1 MHADQNPYAP
11 GSGVRPPLLA
21 GRDEEL
27 GAFDDLVSRTAA
39 GRPGRGV
46 VLTGLRGIGKT
57 VLLDRMRDRASDAG
71 WLVVELEGQ
80 SRPSGRAC
88 VRRQLAHGLALAARR
103 LRGRGMTSR
112 AATALAAV
120 RSFGIAFGG
129 VSVDL
134 GVEPA
139 VGRADTGVAEIDLQE
154 TVEDLAPA
162 LTERGT
168 ALLVVVDEVQDVD
181 LDLLGALLTVQHRA
195 VQRGWPFFVTAAG
208 LPNSPAVLCDA
219 RSYAGRMFAFRQVG
233 PLPRTSAESALR
245 DPARAAGVLWDDD
258 AARVVLDAADG
269 YPIHLQT
276 FAACAWA
283 TAVDG
288 GTITRADA
296 EAGVERGQAEL
307 DAGFFPGWWDRA
319 SEQEQQYLR
328 RVARA
333 PGTAVA
339 VATVEAAPAPAGGWA
354 SVRRSLCEKGLLF
367 MPGPDRVALTV
378 PRLDSFVDGQAI
390 PDEGG

>member
-1 MHADQNPYAP
+1 MHTDQNPYAP

-46 VLTGLRGIGKT
+46 VLTGLRGVGKT

-71 WLVVELEGQ
+71 WLVVELEGR

-103 LRGRGMTSR
+103 LRGRGMTSQ

-120 RSFGIAFGG
+120 RSFGVAFGW

-233 PLPRTSAESALR
+233 PLSRTSAESALR

-319 SEQEQQYLR
+319 SELEQQYLR

-333 PGTAVA
+333 SGTAAA
-339 VATVEAAPAPAGGWA
+339 VATVDAAPASASGWA

-378 PRLDSFVDGQAI
+378 PRLDAFVDGQAT

>member
-1 MHADQNPYAP
+1 VHADQNPYAP

-103 LRGRGMTSR
+103 LRGRGMTTR

-162 LTERGT
+162 LAEQGT
-168 ALLVVVDEVQDVD
+168 ALVVVVDEVQDVD

-233 PLPRTSAESALR
+233 PLPRASAESALR
-245 DPARAAGVLWDDD
+245 DPARSVGVLWDDD

-307 DAGFFPGWWDRA
+307 DAEFFPGWWDRA

-328 RVARA
+328 RVTRA
-333 PGTAVA
+333 SGTAA
-339 VATVEAAPAPAGGWA
+339 PVATVEAEPAPSGGWP

-367 MPGPDRVALTV
+367 LPGPDRVALTV
-378 PRLDSFVDGQAI
+378 PRLDAFVDGQVI

>member
-21 GRDEEL
+21 GREDEL
-27 GAFDDLVSRTAA
+27 RAFDDLIARTAV
-39 GRPGRGV
+39 GRPARGV

-71 WLVVELEGQ
+71 WLVVDLEGQ
-80 SRPSGRAC
+80 GRPSGRTC

-103 LRGRGMTSR
+103 LRRRGLTAR
-112 AATALAAV
+112 ATTALASI
-120 RSFGIAFGG
+120 RSFGLAFGG

-139 VGRADTGVAEIDLQE
+139 VGRADTGVAEVDLQE

-162 LTERGT
+162 LVEQGT
-168 ALLVVVDEVQDVD
+168 ALVIVIDEVQDVD
-181 LDLLGALLTVQHRA
+181 LDLLGALLTTQHRA
-195 VQRGWPFFVTAAG
+195 VQRGWPVHITAAG

-233 PLPRTSAESALR
+233 PLSHASAEAALR
-245 DPARAAGVLWDDD
+245 DPAAAVGVSWDDD
-258 AARVVLDAADG
+258 AVGVLLDAAAG

-276 FAACAWA
+276 FAAFAWA

-288 GTITRADA
+288 CTITRVDA

-307 DAGFFPGWWDRA
+307 DAGFFPGWWERA
-319 SEQEQQYLR
+319 TQQEQAYLR
-328 RVARA
+328 RVTRA
-333 PGTAVA
+333 PGDAPLTE
-339 VATVEAAPAPAGGWA
+339 TVEAGPPPPGGWA
-354 SVRRSLCEKGLLF
+354 ALRRSLCEKGLLF

-378 PRLDSFVDGQAI
+378 PRLDAFVDGRVF
-390 PDEGG
+390 PDDEG